1 MKLEL
6 ERQDDAFLFTGR
18 NETGHEITLDTSLD
32 EGGEEHGVG
41 AMQVVA
47 MGLGHCS
54 SVDIISILQKQK
66 QTIDGYRVVVDAQR
80 AYDETPAV
88 FRQIDLHYHI
98 DGEVDPTKVRRAI
111 NLSLGKYCSVAR
123 MLEKT
128 ADIRYSLT
136 VNGVDEATDCS
147 YERQGSQ
154 ERT

>member
-6 ERQDDAFLFTGR
+6 ERQDDDFLFIGR
-18 NETGHEITLDTSLD
+18 NETGHEVTLDTSLD

-54 SVDIISILQKQK
+54 SVDVISILKKQK
-66 QTIDGYRVVVDAQR
+66 QTIEDYRVVVEPER
-80 AYDETPAV
+80 AHDETPAV
-88 FRQIDLHYHI
+88 FRKIHVHYFI
-98 DGEVDPTKVRRAI
+98 DGDVDPAKARRAI

-128 ADIRYSLT
+128 ADITYSLA
-136 VNGVDEATDCS
+136 VNGVDEVTDCS
-147 YERQGSQ
+147 YERQETQ
-154 ERT
+154 QRA